1 MKILGIC
8 SLALLLSASGC
19 GSNATAPTPTLDSQ
33 TVQLLQNTLD
43 ASRTTIGVPGATVTV
58 IRPDGAKWVG
68 VSGLSSIENNTPMAP
83 GLKFRIGSLTKT
95 MTAVVILQLVQ
106 DSNYNLSLDDSIE
119 SILPGAVPNGT
130 NISVRQLL
138 NHTSGLY
145 NYTDDV
151 PTFQT
156 TQLTSLLLH
165 VWAPSDLVAIS
176 NAHAVY
182 FAPGNG
188 WEYSNTNYIL
198 LGQIIETKTGNSF
211 AQEVTARIL
220 IPLGLNNTS
229 IATTPDMPAGSTQ
242 GYYWWTGTRYN
253 STRVAPSFAYSAG
266 NAISNSDDLIVWLD
280 AVINGT
286 LLDNQRKIDMFTF
299 VNSDGVVTQG
309 NDALY
314 GLGLYKFS
322 PGWIGHSGDFMYGGQ
337 ASLYWYNGWMFV
349 VQTNASPPNPI
360 PIAGMHNGADYIWRT
375 LVTALGLPLL

>member
-1 MKILGIC
+1 MKFLSIC

-19 GSNATAPTPTLDSQ
+19 GSNGIAPTFDSQ
-33 TVQLLQNTLD
+33 TVQLFQNTLD
-43 ASRTTIGVPGATVTV
+43 ASLKTIGIPGATVTV

-68 VSGLSSIENNTPMAP
+68 VSGLSSIENNTPMVS

-95 MTAVVILQLVQ
+95 ITAVIILQLVQ
-106 DSNYNLSLDDSIE
+106 EGQLSLDASIE
-119 SILPGAVPNGT
+119 AILPGAVPNGT

-151 PTFQT
+151 PTFLT

-165 VWAPSDLVAIS
+165 TWAPSDLVAIS

-182 FAPGNG
+182 FAPGKG

-198 LGQIIETKTGNSF
+198 LGQIIETITRSSF

-229 IATTPDMPAGSTQ
+229 IPTTPDMPAGSTQ
-242 GYYWWTGTRYN
+242 GYFWWTGTRNN
-253 STRVAPSFAYSAG
+253 STRVDPSFGYSAG
-266 NAISNSDDLIVWLD
+266 NAISTSEDLIVLLD

-286 LLDNQRKIDMFTF
+286 LLDNQRKTDMFTF
-299 VNSDGVVTQG
+299 VDDHGVVTQG
-309 NDALY
+309 NDAVY

-322 PGWIGHSGDFMYGGQ
+322 PGWIGHSGDFVFGGQ

-375 LVTALGLPLL
+375 LATALGLP

>member
-1 MKILGIC
+1 MKMMAIC

-19 GSNATAPTPTLDSQ
+19 RPSATAPTFDSQ
-33 TVQLLQNTLD
+33 TAQLLQNTLD
-43 ASRTTIGVPGATVTV
+43 ASLTTLGVPGATVTV

-68 VSGLSSIENNTPMAP
+68 VSGLSSIENNTPMVP
-83 GLKFRIGSLTKT
+83 GLTFRIGSLTKT

-106 DSNYNLSLDDSIE
+106 EGRLSLDASIE

-145 NYTDDV
+145 NYVDDV
-151 PTFQT
+151 PTFWT
-156 TQLTSLLLH
+156 TQLTTLLLH

-176 NAHAVY
+176 HAHAVY

-188 WEYSNTNYIL
+188 WKYSNTNYIL
-198 LGQIIETKTGNSF
+198 LGQIIEKITRNSF

-220 IPLGLNNTS
+220 IPLGLNSTS
-229 IATTPDMPAGSTQ
+229 IPATPDMPAGSTQ
-242 GYYWWTGTRYN
+242 GYFWWSGTRNN
-253 STRVAPSFAYSAG
+253 STRVDPSFGYSAG
-266 NAISNSDDLIVWLD
+266 NAISTSDDLIVWLA
-280 AVINGT
+280 AVIDGT
-286 LLDNQRKIDMFTF
+286 LLDNQRKTDMFTF
-299 VNSDGVVTQG
+299 VNDQGAVTQG

-322 PGWIGHSGDFMYGGQ
+322 PGWIGHSGDFVFGGQ
-337 ASLYWYNGWMFV
+337 ASLYGYNGWMFA

-360 PIAGMHNGADYIWRT
+360 PIAGMHNGADYIWHT
-375 LVTALGLPLL
+375 LVTALGLPAL